1 MIHNVLDVQ
10 AVVFEIDE
18 GNKTQVVPT
27 YINDPPFVLMSKVVQ
42 CWKHFSQVIRALK
55 GAVT

>member
-1 MIHNVLDVQ
+1 MVHNVLDVQ

-18 GNKTQVVPT
+18 GNETQVVPT

-42 CWKHFSQVIRALK
+42 
-55 GAVT
+55 